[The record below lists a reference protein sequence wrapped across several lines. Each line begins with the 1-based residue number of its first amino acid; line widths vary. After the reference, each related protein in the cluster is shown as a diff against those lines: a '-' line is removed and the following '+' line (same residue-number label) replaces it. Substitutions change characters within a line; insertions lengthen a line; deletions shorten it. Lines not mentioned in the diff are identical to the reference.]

1 MEFRSRISRV
11 TVIAAVL
18 ATSAT
23 SRATFSKAIEPVVSF
38 TAVGPAGMKIQGTTP
53 ELDVAEEGDRV
64 VISVR
69 LDHLQ
74 TGIGLRDRHMK
85 EKYLEVGQ
93 FPSARLSIQRSA
105 LKIGDGPSSGADV
118 PATLTLH
125 GKTRPVSVHY
135 DAKKSGAEIS
145 VSGGFSVKMTDF
157 GIAVPSYLGV
167 TVKPDVDVTARFRT
181 TGT

>member
-1 MEFRSRISRV
+1 MEFRRRISRV
-11 TVIAAVL
+11 TVIAAVV

-23 SRATFSKAIEPVVSF
+23 SLATFSKAVEPVVSF
-38 TAVGPAGMKIQGTTP
+38 TAMGPAGMKVLGTTP

-93 FPSARLSIQRSA
+93 YPSARLSIQRSA
-105 LKIGDGPSSGADV
+105 LRIVDGSSSGADV

-135 DAKKSGAEIS
+135 DAKKTGAEIS
-145 VSGGFSVKMTDF
+145 VSGSFGVNMKDF

-167 TVKPDVDVTARFRT
+167 AVKPDVEVAARFRT
-181 TGT
+181 TGS